1 MLEFKSDGKKK
12 NITGLYFMSDG
23 KKKRI
28 ISLYIKS
35 DGKKKYIFKALN
47 PYIEL
52 TIAQSAPVDFS
63 EVSGINMDSIDWGD
77 GTVTTDTLSHTYES
91 AGTYRIKA
99 NFNDVVTLG
108 RSFLNSTFYDS
119 KIVFNDFVNLETI
132 SDSLLYFHQYSTGIE
147 FKGKTKVKT
156 IGNGFLRSSFNR
168 GVSPFKLFDLSLVES
183 IGNEFLGGCVKL
195 ASIDLSALSK
205 CKTIGSY
212 FLFSTIITSLD
223 LRNLTSLESIGTNF
237 LHNCSNL
244 SEIWLPQRTP
254 PTLVRWGDGL
264 YGISKIHC
272 GSYLNQYK
280 SASVW
285 SNYSSLMVE

>member
-1 MLEFKSDGKKK
+1 
-12 NITGLYFMSDG
+12 MSDG

-132 SDSLLYFHQYSTGIE
+132 SDSLLYFQ
-147 FKGKTKVKT
+147 K
-156 IGNGFLRSSFNR
+156 
-168 GVSPFKLFDLSLVES
+168 
-183 IGNEFLGGCVKL
+183 
-195 ASIDLSALSK
+195 
-205 CKTIGSY
+205 
-212 FLFSTIITSLD
+212 
-223 LRNLTSLESIGTNF
+223 
-237 LHNCSNL
+237 
-244 SEIWLPQRTP
+244 Q
-254 PTLVRWGDGL
+254 
-264 YGISKIHC
+264 
-272 GSYLNQYK
+272 
-280 SASVW
+280 
-285 SNYSSLMVE
+285 

>member
-1 MLEFKSDGKKK
+1 MLNFMSDGKKK
-12 NITGLYFMSDG
+12 NITGLYFKSDG

-28 ISLYIKS
+28 VSLYIKS
-35 DGKKKYIFKALN
+35 DGKKKYIYRAVN
-47 PYIEL
+47 PYVEL
-52 TIAQSAPVDFS
+52 TFTQGVTVDLSVMS
-63 EVSGINMDSIDWGD
+63 EIKANSIDWGD
-77 GTVTTDTLSHTYES
+77 GTITTDTLTHTYAD

-99 NFNDVVTLG
+99 NFNDVKSVD
-108 RSFLNSTFYDS
+108 RQFLQTACYES
-119 KIVFNDFVNLETI
+119 KLIFNDFVNLETVN
-132 SDSLLYFHQYSTGIE
+132 DGFLYFHQFTTGIE
-147 FKGKTKVKT
+147 FNGKTKVKT

-244 SEIWLPQRTP
+244 SEMWLPQRTP
-254 PTLVRWGDGL
+254 PTLVKWGDGL